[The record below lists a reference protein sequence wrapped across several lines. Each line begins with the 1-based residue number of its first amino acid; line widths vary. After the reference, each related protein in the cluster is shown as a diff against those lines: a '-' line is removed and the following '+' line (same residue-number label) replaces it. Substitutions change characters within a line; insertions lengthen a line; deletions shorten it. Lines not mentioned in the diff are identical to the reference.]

1 MLFPENGI
9 MSNLTCLPDAHR
21 EVTENQ
27 TLQAGDKEAI
37 DGRLPTGTTRPI
49 EGPQPRLDDLGVGGI
64 IGAEPVRLLGTY
76 GQPRFPVG

>member
-9 MSNLTCLPDAHR
+9 MSNLTCLPDAYR

-49 EGPQPRLDDLGVGGI
+49 EGPQPRLNDSGV
-64 IGAEPVRLLGTY
+64 
-76 GQPRFPVG
+76 VGSLEQNPT